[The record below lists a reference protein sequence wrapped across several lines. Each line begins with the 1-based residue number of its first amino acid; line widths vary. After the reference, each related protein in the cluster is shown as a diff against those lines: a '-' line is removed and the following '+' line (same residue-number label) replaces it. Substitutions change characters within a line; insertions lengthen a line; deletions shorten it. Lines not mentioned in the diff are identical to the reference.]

1 MNPGLRTPIFR
12 RRFRFDARWGVAE
25 RGNMTIAEQAMAREK
40 GVVKWFSTEKGYG
53 FIRREGGDEIFVH
66 HTDIEMD
73 GYASLKNG
81 ETVEFDVFDSD
92 RGPKARN
99 LVPLDVAGASP
110 APGAKAGERG
120 AGAETRSRGGRGGA
134 GGRKRGSRSGSESDR
149 STKGSQGPKD
159 QAEGK
164 KSLAAQL
171 RERLG
176 RRFPGF
182 GG

>member
-1 MNPGLRTPIFR
+1 
-12 RRFRFDARWGVAE
+12 
-25 RGNMTIAEQAMAREK
+25 MTIAEQAMAREK

-66 HTDIEMD
+66 HTDIEVD

-99 LVPLDVAGASP
+99 LVPLDMAGTSP
-110 APGAKAGERG
+110 APGAKTGERG
-120 AGAETRSRGGRGGA
+120 AKTETRSRSGA
-134 GGRKRGSRSGSESDR
+134 RGRKRGSRSGSESGG
-149 STKGSQGPKD
+149 STKGPQGPKD
-159 QAEGK
+159 QAEAK

-176 RRFPGF
+176 GRFPGF